1 MQPRS
6 LPVRCHTERGA
17 RSAGALRCSAQSA
30 RSTART
36 ARGAKRRPLLHLQE
50 LSAARRTSLVH
61 CAGPQGSGPARSRG
75 APARLADWQAAG
87 EPPTESLTFP
97 RKISCPDSGKGA
109 KSIFKFKPI
118 RDAHGNFHECVRVS
132 LALRFTGVLPNASGS
147 RSHPDPPSSHPEPPC
162 QTPATTARTKVS
174 DPPPPCCRSFAAPA
188 RPTAR

>member
-1 MQPRS
+1 
-6 LPVRCHTERGA
+6 V
-17 RSAGALRCSAQSA
+17 RCSAQSA
-30 RSTART
+30 RST

-109 KSIFKFKPI
+109 KSIFKPI

-132 LALRFTGVLPNASGS
+132 LALRFTVVLPNASAFSPGPTIVS
-147 RSHPDPPSSHPEPPC
+147 PGTTLPNTSHNRTH
-162 QTPATTARTKVS
+162 QGKRPAAALLQKLRRTGAS
-174 DPPPPCCRSFAAPA
+174 NRALRLLC
-188 RPTAR
+188 